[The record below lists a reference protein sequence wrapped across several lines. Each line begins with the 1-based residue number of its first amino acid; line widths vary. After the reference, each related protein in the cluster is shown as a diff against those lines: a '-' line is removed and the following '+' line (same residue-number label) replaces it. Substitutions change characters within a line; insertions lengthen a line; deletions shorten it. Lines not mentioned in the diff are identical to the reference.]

1 MKDEFVKSIGI
12 WGQRHYDYL
21 RKNKPMVINVMRMN
35 GTLERYLQDT
45 DRNAHEMF
53 DKLMKEFAE
62 FEGVT
67 EQLKASN
74 QLSWVRR
81 MNNIRERVTEVVNAE
96 MVFV

>member
-21 RKNKPMVINVMRMN
+21 RKNKPTVINVMRMN
-35 GTLERYLQDT
+35 GPLEQYLQDT

-81 MNNIRERVTEVVNAE
+81 MNNIRERVT
-96 MVFV
+96 

>member
-45 DRNAHEMF
+45 DRNAHEKEKYYLPP
-53 DKLMKEFAE
+53 KLSALIHISAIPSK
-62 FEGVT
+62 
-67 EQLKASN
+67 Q
-74 QLSWVRR
+74 Q
-81 MNNIRERVTEVVNAE
+81 IRTHLQSEKSSDL
-96 MVFV
+96 FCLFY